1 MIDFKKF
8 IKLNKVFILIA
19 LLIILLL
26 IMPISYSIFY
36 SQKDSNITVDA
47 AYYVIDTNI
56 INDTI
61 KLDDII
67 PSEENYNY
75 VFTISNYK
83 DGYRSETDMEYDLV
97 IKTTTNLP
105 LNYSLYLNDDNQ
117 NIFSGDEII
126 TDEDGMY
133 FRKFTTSTKTLSH
146 LNDEINTYTL
156 SVNFPKTYEDS
167 LIDYSVEAIIIE
179 INSRQIIE

>member
-105 LNYSLYLNDDNQ
+105 LN
-117 NIFSGDEII
+117 
-126 TDEDGMY
+126 
-133 FRKFTTSTKTLSH
+133 
-146 LNDEINTYTL
+146 
-156 SVNFPKTYEDS
+156 
-167 LIDYSVEAIIIE
+167 
-179 INSRQIIE
+179 

>member
-1 MIDFKKF
+1 MIDLKKF
-8 IKLNKVFILIA
+8 IKLNKVFILLA

-26 IMPISYSIFY
+26 IVPISYSIFY
-36 SQKDSNITVDA
+36 SQKNSNATIDA

-56 INDTI
+56 ISDTI

-67 PSEENYNY
+67 PSDENYNY

-83 DGYRSETDMEYDLV
+83 DGYRSETDIEYDLI

-105 LNYSLYLNDDNQ
+105 LNYSLYLNDDTQ
-117 NIFSGDEII
+117 NIITGDEIV

-133 FRKFTTSTKTLSH
+133 LRKFTTSTKTFSY

-156 SVNFPKTYEDS
+156 SINFPKTFENGV
-167 LIDYSVEAIIIE
+167 IDYTVEAIIIE
-179 INSRQIIE
+179 IDSRQIIE

>member
-56 INDTI
+56 ISDTI

-105 LNYSLYLNDDNQ
+105 LNYSLYLNDENQ

-133 FRKFTTSTKTLSH
+133 FRKLTTSTKTLSH